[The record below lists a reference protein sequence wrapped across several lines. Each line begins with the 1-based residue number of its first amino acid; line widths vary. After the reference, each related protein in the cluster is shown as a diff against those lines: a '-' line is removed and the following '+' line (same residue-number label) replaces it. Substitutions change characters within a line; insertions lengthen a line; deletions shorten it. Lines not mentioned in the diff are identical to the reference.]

1 MSAFAKA
8 ISEIYTTFAPEFNR
22 VLFCAV
28 YSGMENKKNDN
39 QSTQESSSVSQ
50 HRHQE
55 AKDFTKEVIEELFSS
70 DKSDAAK
77 SPARTPDK
85 K

>member
-1 MSAFAKA
+1 LSAFAKA

-22 VLFCAV
+22 VLFCAI
-28 YSGMENKKNDN
+28 YSGMENKKNNN

-77 SPARTPDK
+77 SLARTPDK

>member
-1 MSAFAKA
+1 MGKK
-8 ISEIYTTFAPEFNR
+8 
-22 VLFCAV
+22 
-28 YSGMENKKNDN
+28 ENNN
-39 QSTQESSSVSQ
+39 QSAQESSSVSQ

>member
-1 MSAFAKA
+1 
-8 ISEIYTTFAPEFNR
+8 
-22 VLFCAV
+22 
-28 YSGMENKKNDN
+28 MENMGKKENNN
-39 QSTQESSSVSQ
+39 QSAQESPSVSQ

-77 SPARTPDK
+77 SPARTPENK
-85 K
+85 WQCNI

>member
-1 MSAFAKA
+1 
-8 ISEIYTTFAPEFNR
+8 
-22 VLFCAV
+22 
-28 YSGMENKKNDN
+28 MENKKNDN

-70 DKSDAAK
+70 DKSDKSDSSDTAAK
-77 SPARTPDK
+77 SPARPPDK
-85 K
+85 IVTCNI

>member
-1 MSAFAKA
+1 M
-8 ISEIYTTFAPEFNR
+8 
-22 VLFCAV
+22 LFCAV

-55 AKDFTKEVIEELFSS
+55 AKDFTKEMIEELFSS

>member
-1 MSAFAKA
+1 
-8 ISEIYTTFAPEFNR
+8 
-22 VLFCAV
+22 
-28 YSGMENKKNDN
+28 MENMGKKENNN
-39 QSTQESSSVSQ
+39 QSAQESSSVSQ

-70 DKSDAAK
+70 DESDAAK

>member
-1 MSAFAKA
+1 
-8 ISEIYTTFAPEFNR
+8 
-22 VLFCAV
+22 
-28 YSGMENKKNDN
+28 MENKKNDN

-70 DKSDAAK
+70 DKSDKSDAAK

>member
-1 MSAFAKA
+1 
-8 ISEIYTTFAPEFNR
+8 
-22 VLFCAV
+22 
-28 YSGMENKKNDN
+28 METKKNDK

-77 SPARTPDK
+77 SPARTPEK

>member
-1 MSAFAKA
+1 
-8 ISEIYTTFAPEFNR
+8 
-22 VLFCAV
+22 
-28 YSGMENKKNDN
+28 MENKKNNN

-55 AKDFTKEVIEELFSS
+55 AKNFTKEVIEELFSF

>member
-1 MSAFAKA
+1 
-8 ISEIYTTFAPEFNR
+8 
-22 VLFCAV
+22 
-28 YSGMENKKNDN
+28 MEDKGNNN
-39 QSTQESSSVSQ
+39 QSTQESPPVSQ

-77 SPARTPDK
+77 SLARTPDK

>member
-1 MSAFAKA
+1 M
-8 ISEIYTTFAPEFNR
+8 
-22 VLFCAV
+22 LFCAV

-70 DKSDAAK
+70 DESAAAK

>member
-1 MSAFAKA
+1 
-8 ISEIYTTFAPEFNR
+8 
-22 VLFCAV
+22 
-28 YSGMENKKNDN
+28 MENKKNDN
-39 QSTQESSSVSQ
+39 QSTQESSSVLQ

-55 AKDFTKEVIEELFSS
+55 AQNFTKEVIEELFSS
-70 DKSDAAK
+70 DKSDKSDSSDTAAK